1 MIWGWLHRHPRA
13 VDLAL
18 VALLLVL
25 GAGAAVR
32 NEQHEAAAIALGV
45 AATLTLLA
53 RRQHPLA
60 VVLLVGA
67 ATLAMI
73 ALGVWALPLPL
84 GVALYTLMAA
94 RPQAGERAAGIAVIV
109 AVTISVLSS
118 RLEFGAGAARSV
130 FLIAAALLGDSVGS
144 RRAYVREIEEKAE
157 RLERERESE
166 TRRAAAEEQAR
177 IARELHDVIAHA
189 LSVIVVQAGAADDA
203 FELDAERAREPVRA
217 IDVAARAALAD
228 LRRVLGVLQESAE
241 YAPQPGLAQLD
252 QLIEQVRAT
261 GLDVA
266 LEIQGARAPLPAA
279 VDLSA
284 YRIVQEAL
292 TNTLKHSPGAW
303 ARVTVAYEPNELV
316 LSVEDDG
323 HGPRED
329 HELGGAGGGHGLVGM
344 RERAAVYGGVVQ
356 AGRGADGGFAVRAR
370 LPTRPLVPGGE
381 LNLTTTEEV
390 PA

>member
-32 NEQHEAAAIALGV
+32 NEQHEAAAIVLGV

-144 RRAYVREIEEKAE
+144 RRAYVREIEAKAE

-292 TNTLKHSPGAW
+292 TNTLKHAGAEHV
-303 ARVTVAYEPNELV
+303 RVGIRYGKRLELEV
-316 LSVEDDG
+316 RDDG
-323 HGPRED
+323 RGPRN
-329 HELGGAGGGHGLVGM
+329 GGGRNGRGLVGM
-344 RERAAVYGGVVQ
+344 NERVTVLGGIL
-356 AGRGADGGFAVRAR
+356 ATGPAPGGGFRVAAEI
-370 LPTRPLVPGGE
+370 PIE
-381 LNLTTTEEV
+381 S
-390 PA
+390 AA